1 MGEGVPGR
9 SCFGAKTLALR
20 LRRKTVR
27 ALAGDEQPSGCEV
40 GVAWGLDEGGQEGSA
55 GKRPAGDRGE
65 ARSSVPNEWHPPPT
79 HPRNAFP
86 PKRRRRRGSPFRGHP
101 LVARDW
107 RSCGRRR
114 SARGSPELGK
124 SGATRAARPL
134 PHSPAPPGQAWAQP
148 GAYRASAQPGNVLPR
163 PAPRRP
169 AGSQSAGTQRGPVAC
184 RPALLPSSS
193 QSAGAQH
200 VGGGDPREA
209 ASAWSVPLR
218 VPATAAGGSA
228 WQDFS
233 LAGLLFPP
241 ALWRGGGGPSR
252 RRPRPR

>member
-1 MGEGVPGR
+1 MSPEGRASKPKRWLFGWGGRRCGPPRGTSSRRGVRWGWPGVWTKAGGKAAR
-9 SCFGAKTLALR
+9 GNGRPGTAGR
-20 LRRKTVR
+20 LGPPCPT
-27 ALAGDEQPSGCEV
+27 SGTP
-40 GVAWGLDEGGQEGSA
+40 LLL
-55 GKRPAGDRGE
+55 
-65 ARSSVPNEWHPPPT
+65 PP
-79 HPRNAFP
+79 PRNAFP

-134 PHSPAPPGQAWAQP
+134 PHSPAPPGQAWTQP
-148 GAYRASAQPGNVLPR
+148 GAYRAPAQPGNVLPR

-169 AGSQSAGTQRGPVAC
+169 AGSQSEGTQRGPVAC

-228 WQDFS
+228 RQDFS